1 MSQQDSSQHQA
12 EVALPLKGGEGNGE
26 DKINLAIAG
35 LFNTPE
41 GVFVLDWLRAEF
53 FNHLCG
59 PHVEALA
66 LAHYEGQRFVV
77 GSILARIEKG
87 KNYGRTTEPRRSG
100 TSRRPARR

>member
-1 MSQQDSSQHQA
+1 MDQQDRA
-12 EVALPLKGGEGNGE
+12 EVALPLKGSS
-26 DKINLAIAG
+26 DDRISLAVAG
-35 LFNTPE
+35 LFSSPE
-41 GVFVLDWLRAEF
+41 GQFVLDWLRAEF

-87 KNYGRTTEPRRSG
+87 KSGERTDGTGRVGRR
-100 TSRRPARR
+100 RRGPGR